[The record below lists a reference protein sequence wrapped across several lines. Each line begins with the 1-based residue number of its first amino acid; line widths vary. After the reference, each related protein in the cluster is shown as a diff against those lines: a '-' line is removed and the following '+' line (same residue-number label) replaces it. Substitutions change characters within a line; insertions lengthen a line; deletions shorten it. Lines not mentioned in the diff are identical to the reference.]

1 MTGHLVLST
10 LHTNDAASAA
20 MRLIEMGV
28 EPFLVSSTMIGAM
41 AQRLVR
47 RVCPKCREDYVP
59 EPADIPR
66 DLKLEPGA
74 TLARGRGCPYCR
86 NTGYRGRTGLY
97 ELMVMNDVIAEKIIE
112 RAPVPQIIAAGR
124 PSGLRLLRE
133 DGWIKVRAGQTTPD
147 EVVFC
152 TAL

>member
-1 MTGHLVLST
+1 
-10 LHTNDAASAA
+10 

-47 RVCPKCREDYVP
+47 RVCSKCREDYIP
-59 EPADIPR
+59 DPATLPR

-74 TLARGRGCPYCR
+74 TLARGKGCPHCR
-86 NTGYRGRTGLY
+86 TTGFRGRTGLY
-97 ELMVMNDVIAEKIIE
+97 ELMVMTDTIAEKIIE
-112 RAPVPQIIAAGR
+112 RAPIPQIIAAAR
-124 PSGLRLLRE
+124 HSGLRLLRE
-133 DGWIKVRAGQTTPD
+133 DGWIKVRQGFTTPD